1 MNLEEKKE
9 ALDERES
16 ALLRRLERIEQLEKE
31 IIEKEK
37 TMKTKEKAKKQV
49 LLRLAPNLWEDLVVW
64 ADEEYRSINGQIEF
78 LLMECVR
85 KRKNHKD

>member
-9 ALDERES
+9 VLDERES

-37 TMKTKEKAKKQV
+37 SMKTKEKAKKQV
-49 LLRLAPNLWEDLVVW
+49 LLRLAPSLWEDLVVW

-85 KRKNHKD
+85 KRKNK

>member
-37 TMKTKEKAKKQV
+37 SVKTKEKAKKQV
-49 LLRLAPNLWEDLVVW
+49 LLRLAPSLWEDLVVW

-78 LLMECVR
+78 LLIECVR
-85 KRKNHKD
+85 KRKNK

>member
-1 MNLEEKKE
+1 MDLEEKKE

-37 TMKTKEKAKKQV
+37 SMKTKEKAKKQV
-49 LLRLAPNLWEDLVVW
+49 LLRLAPTLWEDLVVW

-85 KRKNHKD
+85 KRKKS